1 MSYLLYH
8 FHTAVRH
15 QVEAELCLTHFL
27 QLQLYL
33 LYNKRVNKMLGI
45 AAKEVLWGIPDSSL
59 LHSSALDS
67 SVLPKAHK
75 YKNLIQRQTGFICKR
90 CRGKQKG
97 KFENQ

>member
-1 MSYLLYH
+1 
-8 FHTAVRH
+8 
-15 QVEAELCLTHFL
+15 
-27 QLQLYL
+27 
-33 LYNKRVNKMLGI
+33 MLGI

-67 SVLPKAHK
+67 SDLPKAHK
-75 YKNLIQRQTGFICKR
+75 YKNLIQTGLMCKR